1 MAYSGTYGFVYETID
16 PTDEEI
22 EAELAALNIPDGDED
37 TKHPDTQFSDFN
49 SSEN

>member
-1 MAYSGTYGFVYETID
+1 MTPQELAQIEA
-16 PTDEEI
+16 ENEMI

-37 TKHPDTQFSDFN
+37 IEHPDTQFSDFG